1 MNELVLT
8 LKNESDTESAGS
20 RLAPLLFS
28 GAFVALYGD
37 LGSGKTT
44 FTRGVASGLGIFD
57 VMSPT
62 FTIVREHKDILFHFD
77 AYRLSGPDELYDA
90 GFLDY
95 LSRGGVIVMEWAE
108 NVRGALPEERLDIL
122 IEGSGEAPRT
132 LRMIPRGERYEAV
145 VCEYRKA

>member
-1 MNELVLT
+1 MSELELT
-8 LKNESDTESAGS
+8 LKSDSETEAAGA
-20 RLAPLLFS
+20 RLAPLLFQ

-44 FTRGVASGLGIFD
+44 FTRGIASGFGIFD

-77 AYRLSGPDELYDA
+77 AYRLAGPDELYDV
-90 GFLDY
+90 GFSDY

-108 NVRGALPEERLDIL
+108 NVRAALPEERLDIQL
-122 IEGSGEAPRT
+122 TGSGESPRT
-132 LRMIPRGERYEAV
+132 LRMIPRGKRFEEIVHQYGEA
-145 VCEYRKA
+145 